1 MRNALPLPTRRV
13 LLTVICLVT
22 TLGGCSESR
31 NPDTHRGPIATLTHE
46 RIERCSSEPL
56 KKALYAIQQG
66 GDVDATIPEADGG
79 TVLHL
84 LADDAYAAPE
94 LLQALLDLKADPSA
108 QDSSGHTPLHKIA
121 KETRRKE
128 KRGAVKFR
136 LIAPDLM
143 KLLLENGAKPNT
155 PDSSGNTP
163 LHEAAEHGKL
173 KCAQLLLDHK
183 AAVNSK
189 NVSNDTPLHLALARL
204 SKEFDKEMVKLLLN
218 YNADPR
224 AKGKDDETPIGS
236 ISKMFKKHK
245 GLDIK
250 EVRNLIELL
259 IYKGAKPTEE
269 QAALEL
275 WKSISDLEEND
286 RKDWKAVVKLLGG
299 TEAAPGT

>member
-31 NPDTHRGPIATLTHE
+31 NPDTHRRPIATLTHE

-66 GDVDATIPEADGG
+66 GDVNATIPEADGG

-121 KETRRKE
+121 RETRRKE
-128 KRGAVKFR
+128 KRGAMIFR
-136 LIAPDLM
+136 FIAPDLM

-189 NVSNDTPLHLALARL
+189 NASSDTPLHLALARL
-204 SKEFDKEMVKLLLN
+204 SEEFDKEMVELLLDRG
-218 YNADPR
+218 ADPR
-224 AKGKDDETPIGS
+224 AKGKGSQSPIYVTVQA
-236 ISKMFKKHK
+236 FKSNL

-250 EVRNLIELL
+250 EVREVIELL
-259 IYKGAKPTEE
+259 INKGANPAEE
-269 QAALEL
+269 QAALKL

-286 RKDWKAVVKLLGG
+286 QKDWEAVVKLLDG